1 MARRRT
7 KKRRSTRRKRKYN
20 RAYAYNRKRKRRRNR
35 RSGRRRRWL
44 NPGGIMKATTA
55 GFSMKG
61 LSDAGL
67 VVAGVAGNAW
77 LSNIIASVLPVEFL
91 KEGIGKGLI
100 GLGTAGLL
108 GWGSGQVMSR
118 PNSQLIFLGG
128 VAGVV
133 SDIVSPLIERVT
145 AGIGDFATSNA
156 VAKARSLEG
165 LRSGMGDFAT
175 MTAVARAPAQSV
187 DSAMIQ
193 GIGEFTGLGGVY
205 EGTGF

>member
-1 MARRRT
+1 
-7 KKRRSTRRKRKYN
+7 
-20 RAYAYNRKRKRRRNR
+20 
-35 RSGRRRRWL
+35 
-44 NPGGIMKATTA
+44 MKATTA
-55 GFSMKG
+55 GFSLKG
-61 LSDAGL
+61 LSDAGM
-67 VVAGVAGNAW
+67 VVVGVAGNAW
-77 LSNIIASVLPVEFL
+77 LANTIAGLLPVDFL
-91 KEGIGKGLI
+91 KEGIGKGLV

-108 GWGSGQVMSR
+108 GWGSGQVLSR

-133 SDIVSPLIERVT
+133 SDIVSPMIERVT

-165 LRSGMGDFAT
+165 LRDFAT
-175 MTAVARAPAQSV
+175 MTSVARAPAQSV